1 MISET
6 KKTEIVAAIE
16 VESKKLGSMNRVA
29 RKLDVSGATISAN
42 VRNADNWDKVSPDLW
57 AKMAAALGISL
68 VSQHWNL
75 VATRNLTTMQQV
87 LGDAQAEAMFMAV
100 SAVAG
105 SGKSSAIAAYKE
117 ATPGHAVYSLQCEG
131 WGLKTFLLR
140 LGRELGAAST
150 PYMTSIDLTEVVV
163 QFFKRRAKE
172 ARTLLVLDEADKLR
186 PAALLFLITLYNR
199 LEDEI
204 GLVVCGTDFLEKDI
218 KTGVQKA
225 KKGYDE
231 IDSRLG
237 RNFIHLGGASRAE
250 VGRICAANG
259 IGDADAQERIWN
271 DANPVQRLNGRGYVA
286 IVEDLRRVKRG
297 VKREAL
303 RLTVDS

>member
-1 MISET
+1 MIAET
-6 KKTEIVAAIE
+6 KKIEIVAAINAE
-16 VESKKLGSMNRVA
+16 AQKLGSMNKVA
-29 RKLDVSGATISAN
+29 TKLGVSGATLSAN
-42 VRNADNWDKVSPDLW
+42 ILNPDNWLKVSDNMW
-57 AKMAAALGISL
+57 AQLAAGLGISL
-68 VSQHWNL
+68 VSKSWNL
-75 VATRNLTTMQQV
+75 VATRNLDTMQKV
-87 LGDAQAEAMFMAV
+87 LRDAQAEAMFMAV

-105 SGKSSAIAAYKE
+105 SGKTAAIAAYKE
-117 ATPGHAVYSLQCEG
+117 TTPGHAVYSLQCEG
-131 WGLKTFLLR
+131 WGLKTFLHR
-140 LGRELGAAST
+140 LCRELGVNAGR
-150 PYMTSIDLTEVVV
+150 YDTSELLTEHVVR
-163 QFFKRRAKE
+163 FFKQRSKE

-237 RNFIHLGGASRAE
+237 RNFIPLGGATRAE

-259 IGDADAQERIWN
+259 IGDAVAQERIWA
-271 DANPVQRLNGRGYVA
+271 DANPVQRVQGRGYVSV
-286 IVEDLRRVKRG
+286 VEDLRRVKRG
-297 VKREAL
+297 VKRESL
-303 RLTVDS
+303 SVN